1 MNKENLQ
8 DIIHD
13 IESQMVQMWSLGEAE
28 FVLKNDPEYMT
39 MILTAVHYEKDH
51 FRALGMVIGEA

>member
-1 MNKENLQ
+1 MNKEKIQ

-13 IESQMVQMWSLGEAE
+13 IELQMVQMWSLDEATY
-28 FVLKNDPEYMT
+28 VLKNDPEYMT
-39 MILTAVHYEKDH
+39 MILTDVHYEKDH

>member
-1 MNKENLQ
+1 MNKEKIQ
-8 DIIHD
+8 YIIHD
-13 IESQMVQMWSLGEAE
+13 IELQMVQMWSLDEATY
-28 FVLKNDPEYMT
+28 VLKNDPEYMT

>member
-1 MNKENLQ
+1 MNKEKIQ

-28 FVLKNDPEYMT
+28 VVLKNDPEYMT

-51 FRALGMVIGEA
+51 FRALGMIVGEA

>member
-1 MNKENLQ
+1 MNKEKIQ

-13 IESQMVQMWSLGEAE
+13 IESQMVQMWSLCEAE

-39 MILTAVHYEKDH
+39 IILPAVHYEKDH

>member
-1 MNKENLQ
+1 MNKEKIQ

-13 IESQMVQMWSLGEAE
+13 IESQMVQMWSLDEATY
-28 FVLKNDPEYMT
+28 VLKNDPEYMT
-39 MILTAVHYEKDH
+39 MILTAVHYEKEH

>member
-1 MNKENLQ
+1 MNKEKIQ

-13 IESQMVQMWSLGEAE
+13 IELQMVQMWSLDEATY
-28 FVLKNDPEYMT
+28 VLKNDPEYMT

-51 FRALGMVIGEA
+51 FRALGMIVGEA

>member
-1 MNKENLQ
+1 MNKEKIQ

-13 IESQMVQMWSLGEAE
+13 IELQMVQMWSLDEATY
-28 FVLKNDPEYMT
+28 VLKNDPEYMT
-39 MILTAVHYEKDH
+39 MILTAVHYETDH

>member
-1 MNKENLQ
+1 MNKEKIQ

>member
-1 MNKENLQ
+1 MNKEKIQ

-39 MILTAVHYEKDH
+39 MIRTAVHYEKDH

>member
-1 MNKENLQ
+1 MNKEKIQ

-13 IESQMVQMWSLGEAE
+13 IESQMVQMWSLDEATY
-28 FVLKNDPEYMT
+28 VLKNDPEYMT

-51 FRALGMVIGEA
+51 FRALGMIVGEA

>member
-1 MNKENLQ
+1 MC
-8 DIIHD
+8 
-13 IESQMVQMWSLGEAE
+13 SLDEATY
-28 FVLKNDPEYMT
+28 VLKNDPEYMT

>member
-1 MNKENLQ
+1 MNKEKIQ

-13 IESQMVQMWSLGEAE
+13 IELQMVQMWSLGEAE

-51 FRALGMVIGEA
+51 FRALGMIVGEA

>member
-1 MNKENLQ
+1 MNKEKIQ

-28 FVLKNDPEYMT
+28 FVLKNDPEYT

>member
-1 MNKENLQ
+1 MNKEKIQ

-39 MILTAVHYEKDH
+39 IILTAVHYEKDH
-51 FRALGMVIGEA
+51 FRALGMIVGEA

>member
-1 MNKENLQ
+1 MNKEKIQ

-13 IESQMVQMWSLGEAE
+13 IELQMVQMWSLDEATY
-28 FVLKNDPEYMT
+28 VLKNAPEYMT

>member
-1 MNKENLQ
+1 MNKEKIQ

-28 FVLKNDPEYMT
+28 FVLKNDTEYMT
-39 MILTAVHYEKDH
+39 MILTAVNY
-51 FRALGMVIGEA
+51 

>member
-1 MNKENLQ
+1 MNKEKIQ

-51 FRALGMVIGEA
+51 FRALGMIVGEA

>member
-1 MNKENLQ
+1 
-8 DIIHD
+8 
-13 IESQMVQMWSLGEAE
+13 MVQMWSLGEAE

>member
-1 MNKENLQ
+1 MKMNKLHE
-8 DIIHD
+8 IINN

>member
-1 MNKENLQ
+1 MNKEKIQ

-28 FVLKNDPEYMT
+28 FVLKNDPEYIT

-51 FRALGMVIGEA
+51 FRALGMIVGEA

>member
-1 MNKENLQ
+1 MNKEKIQ

-13 IESQMVQMWSLGEAE
+13 IESQMVQMWSLGESE

-51 FRALGMVIGEA
+51 FRALGMIVGEA

>member
-1 MNKENLQ
+1 MNKEKIQ

-13 IESQMVQMWSLGEAE
+13 IELQMVQMWSLDEATY
-28 FVLKNDPEYMT
+28 VLKNDPEYMT
-39 MILTAVHYEKDH
+39 MILTAVHYEKEH

>member
-1 MNKENLQ
+1 MNKEKIQ

-13 IESQMVQMWSLGEAE
+13 IELQIVQMWSLDEATY
-28 FVLKNDPEYMT
+28 VLKNDPEYMT

>member
-1 MNKENLQ
+1 MNKEKIQ

-13 IESQMVQMWSLGEAE
+13 IELQMVQMWSLDEATY
-28 FVLKNDPEYMT
+28 VLKNDPEYMT

>member
-1 MNKENLQ
+1 MNKEKIQ

-13 IESQMVQMWSLGEAE
+13 IELQIVQMWSLDEATY
-28 FVLKNDPEYMT
+28 VLKKDPEYMT

>member
-1 MNKENLQ
+1 MNKEKIQ

-13 IESQMVQMWSLGEAE
+13 IESQMVQMWSLDEATY
-28 FVLKNDPEYMT
+28 VLKNDPEYMT